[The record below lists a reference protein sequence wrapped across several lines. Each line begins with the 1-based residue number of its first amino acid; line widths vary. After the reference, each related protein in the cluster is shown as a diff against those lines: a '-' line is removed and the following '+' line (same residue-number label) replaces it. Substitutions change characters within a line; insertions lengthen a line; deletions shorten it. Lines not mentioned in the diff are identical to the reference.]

1 MLLMLFVGVQ
11 NTYAWGNDAFEQQYN
26 FMVTQNGQTS
36 LHFRVLTW
44 SYGGFRN
51 HWASYNDGAT
61 SVIQAMVCRVDE
73 KGNLI
78 KPSDNKYVDI
88 AYFHGNNGDDRK
100 KVWFKLNKGVATIT
114 NSKTPSQR
122 VEVNDKGTT
131 TTVEGMDEYTFLE
144 FDWSPPTDMIVGIND
159 DTSPVK
165 YAIIV
170 KMVVKEEK
178 AANFKIDTR
187 NYPKEEKDW
196 TFNLSDSYGSA
207 SIYDPVFYPLGGD
220 ENIGKLA
227 VPYSLSSRPVTYKT
241 NIDTLGAKPHT
252 ISAQGGMIYINAADT
267 CLSSFTATFDAFR
280 DAQSNLTWTVLS
292 NAVSVPAY
300 HQIHDFKVSTYVPDN
315 GEYKGLYT
323 GAKKLE
329 WDVHYADHS
338 DILENDFFVIERAY
352 KSDFSDA
359 EQIESIIYIPG
370 QISYNASNKD
380 DIKENT
386 KQHYEYVD
394 DSQGAWYNP
403 ENPERPV
410 FYRVRRASSEPWGW
424 DHEWA
429 AKDSI
434 ANPVYLA
441 APSRNIPVQ
450 VVKDDDYENNKRIE
464 VIISLD
470 ASCVAGIVKHEVNGK
485 DEYENIIRN
494 LVWNKTATLNLI
506 RHMSHKEDDNNPEG
520 VKIPVSSSDIFY
532 DVVGKCWKAIVYDT
546 PKFPC
551 TYYRYSVEVET
562 DFNTNLPKMT
572 KENQKNIIPPVKEGS
587 TGDYLVEV
595 GGYTAV
601 PDYSKLEDIATE
613 NFYFN
618 TAAKVTK
625 LQASQGKYN
634 DHVALTWENTGGE
647 CDYYIIKRS
656 DGEVTEQLTP
666 KSAHDLLSDCF
677 YNDSTAIGGKEYT
690 YYVQAVL
697 QCANSNIV
705 ISEADTIKGKASNE
719 AHIYGKLY
727 YTNGMAVAN
736 KTVVAKKGKE
746 VISSD
751 QTNEDGSYK
760 IIIADRPSGNDILT
774 ITIEVADDQQ
784 TFTLPGTKDQY
795 RQITISETHYNIP
808 GNDFVSD
815 DYIRFSGRVLYEG
828 TSVPVSGASFLI
840 NEKVAKNKDGKNVIT
855 DSQGNFEITVPK
867 GDNFTLQTVKDKHKF
882 ANDGYFMGTD
892 SNDKPT
898 KNLYFTANQD
908 QKFFWD
914 QTKVRLMGR
923 VVGGDDQGKKPL
935 GMDRS
940 VNNLGDDLQMV
951 FALEGNDVAHLVYNP
966 LDRNE
971 KERDT
976 TIVHADG
983 THKTKVHFETKR
995 IIINPDSL
1003 SGEYIVELL
1012 PEKYKVIQAT
1022 AKGYSTL
1029 FAKGIGAAVVD
1040 LTNKLDTLYLGETEE
1055 DSITCNEHFS
1065 VIYHAPVQL
1074 TFQQTNYGRA
1084 LNYFGDEELAL
1095 SDFNSKTTRIKT
1107 MDVQKDGSVSYT
1119 FGYPVFNG
1127 ISIGSATKNK
1137 YAFNLSAHEDY
1148 YYNNDKQASAPDV
1161 VYMKG
1166 GKVKVSNGFD
1176 IKPDDKNEYVQLDSK
1191 GKGVAQVTVYNPT
1204 FKLTGEDALRNLQ
1217 FSMDYNGETVLS
1229 ETLRAFVTGAK
1240 EMGSDVIGKSIKVF
1254 DVLRDPPGSASYA
1267 WLDEGSTYSGAYSFD
1282 FALSLGAKF
1291 EFEIG
1296 SEKLLVTGTV
1306 TGAGPGTN
1314 PLNAIISKDGK
1325 IKTFP
1330 LDFVYNDKFK
1340 KTYGYTYS
1348 TSERIQTSSS
1358 DSYVGNMGNVYIGTE
1373 IACQVNRYETIAA
1386 INDSTY
1392 KRIMPAINSGEVKI
1406 LAKGTTVNAEGKE
1419 EPVYL
1424 AVSHQISFSALPT
1437 STFAHTQKHII
1448 KNLLPELIATRNAL
1462 IQVGDV
1468 ETLQKLADES
1478 GKIVYRSHVPADH
1491 DEFGLEGKY
1500 DKLTPK
1506 TKAFNNIN
1514 EVYNLNKNIDAWHA
1528 AIAANERI
1536 TLEAFYKPSKVTSM
1550 SVSAG
1555 TSKQVTE
1562 TTTYSYDHN
1571 APTTYSDLA
1580 SILEKNASKVTKM
1593 LNVYF
1598 KKKYKDAGSNADS
1611 NAGGSNSI
1619 GNNNNNDNTSII
1631 EGNNNLSDDIIDDSF
1646 LDELENDQKK
1656 PEESEKN
1663 KETHNFW
1670 GASFDWSWE
1679 IVSDLNMVFNIDQNK
1694 KHTRTVGFKIEEGN
1708 HGHIN
1713 VGVYRTP
1720 QTLTEGIMPYDY
1732 LMLTNK
1738 DDYKEY
1744 VEKLDGAT
1752 GISTFIKLPSDE
1764 QDENGETVDME
1775 WTDEK
1780 YNAADFVFVCYG
1792 GATRCPYED
1801 AEYTY
1806 FCQPGTKISNATLK
1820 IDDPHIQVTNPVISD
1835 IPEDQPA
1842 VFDIVL
1848 SNESEAPE
1856 ADGYLIDKTFNFS
1869 IDAASNPDGAKFY
1882 LDGYPLAN
1890 GMSLVLPRGKAV
1902 HKKLEMYRGTADD
1915 YENIKLLFYT
1925 SCEFGNGVNTK
1936 ISAHFQPSSTPLNLT
1951 TPTDK
1956 WVMNTL
1962 SPQNDGK
1969 FYIPVKID
1977 GFNTEYRNFD
1987 HIELQ
1992 YKRSTQPDND
2002 YVNLCSFYSDSTL
2015 YANASGEK
2023 RFIKGG
2029 VIDDLYFYGENDPV
2043 EQNYD
2048 LRAVSFC
2055 RLGNGFVT
2063 RSSKVLSGVK
2073 DTRRPEVFGSIS
2085 PKTGVLGIGDYI
2097 GIPFSENIAG
2107 NHLDQTTSFEVMGYT
2122 NKTGIVNSTALS
2134 FNGIE
2139 DCAETEVNRS
2149 LANKDF
2155 TIDMMVQP
2163 KDNAEKSHM
2172 AFFTQGNDKSNI
2184 VFGSTDNKLYFRMTM
2199 NGITHEVMS
2208 DSTFRDPNSKEWTR
2222 VAAVCE
2228 KDTVTFYKE
2237 KQPIGKYTL
2246 ASLSNYDGVGKLIFG
2261 RGKGSDTHY
2270 SGNMLEARV
2279 WTKALNSDEITN
2291 TNRVTLTGYERKLL
2305 AYYSMNDGKG
2315 TLLED
2320 KAHGASL
2327 ELKGP
2332 SWSLPSGRSLQFDG
2346 TKGVEL
2352 EQALFSRSSMSSY
2365 MLGLWFKTA
2374 DSSESTM
2381 ALYAEGDGTKNTQG
2395 LFLGLEKKQ
2404 LKVAQ
2409 NGFSMKAVGD
2419 YADGK
2424 WHHAVLGV
2432 DRLTNKAYMN
2442 VDGKKVMQ
2450 FAADSLGALGINN
2463 VMLGAYRKQEAGK
2476 APKDTCCLNGYIDD
2490 VMLWETVMSDGYMKR
2505 FEGSVPNG
2513 GELGLLVNLTFSEGT
2528 LDSDGNV
2535 NNSYSGRNHLDENK
2549 RNGENANKMVVK
2561 TKNDDVKEM
2570 SQTQSIAP
2578 VRDKDLISP
2587 LKFSYASK
2595 DNELVINLN
2604 VDDAEINKQNVF
2616 ITVYD
2621 VEDMA
2626 GNTIASPVNMTLF
2639 VDRNHLKW
2647 DQKYVD
2653 CETWTGYGD
2662 EFSVDIHNIGGYEL
2676 NYTIDDLPDW
2686 LTVDYDRGSLA
2697 PTDVRPVKFKVK
2709 NNLNA
2714 GEHSSLIYLTDQNGL
2729 YEPLLV
2735 TVNVKTSAPEW
2746 CVDKSLFSETMNVV
2760 GEVHIQ
2766 ENGSKNLDT
2775 DSDDIVGAFIGNVCV
2790 GVQNIDY
2797 NGESS
2802 SLYMTIY
2809 GNGELSALNY
2819 KNALNHNG
2827 KVVDTFEK
2835 NVVFRL
2841 WRSKT
2846 GQISELNLS
2855 NDNTGIEIT
2864 FIPNHL
2870 YGKPDNPVIMTTMQR
2885 GSQILSLEPGWN
2897 WVSFNIATDTKRGNF
2912 TQAIANDFPFHDGDI
2927 VKGQG
2932 MFSQYLYDKGWQ
2944 GQLNQFDHHFCYM
2957 FWLQEGG
2964 DLEIFGN
2971 ELKGETI
2978 NLRKGWNNLPYFGK
2992 HVLSI
2997 KEAMANYPGKEGDI
3011 IKGYTEFAILNQ
3023 NNEWKGSL
3031 TEMRPGQ
3038 GYMLYSETIPDNTAW
3053 VFSYPINEY
3062 YDGGSNVSQAAPRRA
3077 FAGEH
3082 SSNMPIVAEAMMS
3095 DGTKAKQGDV
3105 LQAYCGSEL
3114 VGEAVADD
3122 EGKFYLMTSAEN
3134 GDLISFRLSRSADD
3148 SEASVST
3155 TPILGFD
3162 ETTRIGTLKEP
3173 FVVDFR
3179 NSKAHAYPNPFRDV
3193 ITFSAVANPGDAVS
3207 IRVFDTAGSMVFSY
3221 EETAESNRFEY
3232 TTDKLASLNQGM
3244 YIARITVGGVE
3255 KAVKIVKK

>member
-1 MLLMLFVGVQ
+1 MRNYFRTKIHHVAMMLLMLFVGVQ
-11 NTYAWGNDAFEQQYN
+11 TVQANDEFEQQRN
-26 FMVTQNGQTS
+26 FMVTKSSQTTI
-36 LHFRVLTW
+36 HFRLLTYA
-44 SYGGFRN
+44 YGRIRD
-51 HWASYNDGAT
+51 HWACN
-61 SVIQAMVCRVDE
+61 E
-73 KGNLI
+73 KGKRSEIRATRYKI
-78 KPSDNKYVDI
+78 KADGTVNYDNPIDSDPIII
-88 AYFHGNNGDDRK
+88 ASFCGYDSDTPD
-100 KVWFKLNKGVATIT
+100 KVWLQMHCGSATIT
-114 NSKTPSQR
+114 NSKGHPHGLTVGTEQQ
-122 VEVNDKGTT
+122 VE
-131 TTVEGMDEYTFLE
+131 TTVADGMTDFSFLE
-144 FDWSPPTDMIVGIND
+144 FDWYPPNDMIIDQSQGQGKD
-159 DTSPVK
+159 PEK
-165 YAIIV
+165 YAIAISIIV
-170 KMVVKEEK
+170 QDDYPLGGPEK
-178 AANFKIDTR
+178 RTYPANKA
-187 NYPKEEKDW
+187 DW
-196 TFNLSDSYGSA
+196 TFNLSDSYVSA
-207 SIYDPVFYPLGGD
+207 SIQDPVFYPFGGSD
-220 ENIGKLA
+220 NIGKLA
-227 VPYSLSSRPVTYKT
+227 VPYSIQNRPLSYRT
-241 NIDTLGAKPHT
+241 NFDSPDVNYPIT
-252 ISAQGGMIYINAADT
+252 AQGGMIYIAAEDTFRASLNVTFNA
-267 CLSSFTATFDAFR
+267 LR
-280 DAQSNLTWTVLS
+280 DAQSNSTWPVPS
-292 NAVSVPAY
+292 NSVYVPPY
-300 HQIHDFKVSTYVPDN
+300 HHIHDFKVSTYVPDD
-315 GEYKGLYT
+315 GAYKGLYM

-329 WDVHYADHS
+329 WDVHYADQN
-338 DILENDFFVIERAY
+338 DILENDLFVIERAY

-359 EQIESIIYIPG
+359 EQIESVVYMPLP
-370 QISYNASNKD
+370 SRNVKD
-380 DIKENT
+380 GEENQ

-424 DHEWA
+424 DHKWA

-450 VVKDDDYENNKRIE
+450 VVKDEDYENNRRIQ
-464 VIISLD
+464 VIISMD
-470 ASCVAGIVKHEVNGK
+470 ASCVPAIVKHDMK
-485 DEYENIIRN
+485 DREEYENIVRN
-494 LVWNKTATLNLI
+494 LVWDKSATLYLV
-506 RHMSHKEDDNNPEG
+506 RHMSHEEGVESQDG
-520 VKIPVSSSDIFY
+520 VKIPVNPSDITY
-532 DVVGKCWKAIVYDT
+532 DPIGKCWKARVYDT

-551 TYYRYSVEVET
+551 TYYSYSVEVET
-562 DFNTNLPKMT
+562 DFNTTLPKM
-572 KENQKNIIPPVKEGS
+572 KEENIKNIIPPEKDGS
-587 TGDYLVEV
+587 VGDYLVGV
-595 GGYTAV
+595 QGMTAV
-601 PDYSKLEDIATE
+601 PDYSPLGIKTE
-613 NFYFN
+613 NFYFS
-618 TAAKVTK
+618 TAAKVTD
-625 LQASQGKYN
+625 LQASQGDYN
-634 DHVALTWENTGGE
+634 DHVALTWKNDGGE
-647 CDYYIIKRS
+647 CDYYIITRYDPITKTT
-656 DGEVTEQLTP
+656 VTLSSST
-666 KSAHDLLSDCF
+666 DLLSDCF
-677 YNDSTAIGGKEYT
+677 YNDSTAIGGREYT
-690 YYVQAVL
+690 YYVQSVL
-697 QCANSNIV
+697 QCANSNMV
-705 ISEADTIKGKASNE
+705 VSEADTVSGKANRE

-736 KTVVAKKGKE
+736 KTVVAKKGE
-746 VISSD
+746 EEISSA
-751 QTNEDGSYK
+751 QTNEDGSYN
-760 IIIADRPSGNDILT
+760 IIIADRPSDNDILT
-774 ITIEVADDQQ
+774 ITIEVADGHQ

-840 NEKVAKNKDGKNVIT
+840 NEKVAKNKEGKNVIT

-867 GDNFTLQTVKDKHKF
+867 GVNFTLQTVKDKHKF

-898 KNLYFTANQD
+898 KNLNFTANQD
-908 QKFFWD
+908 QKYFWD

-940 VNNLGDDLQMV
+940 INNLGDDLQMV

-983 THKTKVHFETKR
+983 THKTKVHFDTKR
-995 IIINPDSL
+995 VVINPDSL

-1084 LNYFGDEELAL
+1084 LNYFGDEELAM
-1095 SDFNSKTTRIKT
+1095 SDFNARTTRIKVV
-1107 MDVQKDGSVSYT
+1107 DVQKEDTVSYT

-1127 ISIGSATKNK
+1127 ITLNSANKNK
-1137 YAFNLSAHEDY
+1137 YAFSLSAHEDY
-1148 YYNNDKQASAPDV
+1148 YYNNDKQAATPDV
-1161 VYMKG
+1161 VYVKG

-1176 IKPDDKNEYVQLDSK
+1176 INPDGKNEYVQLDSN
-1191 GKGVAQVTVYNPT
+1191 GKGIAQVTVYNPT

-1240 EMGSDVIGKSIKVF
+1240 EMGSDVIGKHIKVF

-1267 WLDEGSTYSGAYSFD
+1267 WLDEGSTYAGAYSVD
-1282 FALSLGAKF
+1282 VSISAGVKF
-1291 EFEIG
+1291 EFQIG
-1296 SEKLLVTGTV
+1296 SKKEMVSGVLEAPPTGV
-1306 TGAGPGTN
+1306 GVWYGT
-1314 PLNAIISKDGK
+1314 PSTSGK
-1325 IKTFP
+1325 VQTFP

-1340 KTYGYTYS
+1340 KTYGYSYT

-1358 DSYVGNMGNVYIGTE
+1358 DTYVGNMGNVYIGTE
-1373 IACQVNRYETIAA
+1373 IASQVNRYETIAA
-1386 INDSTY
+1386 ISDSTY
-1392 KRIMPAINSGEVKI
+1392 KRMMPAINSGEVKI
-1406 LAKGTTVNAEGKE
+1406 LAKGTTVNAEGTE

-1424 AVSHQISFSALPT
+1424 AVSRQISFSALPT

-1448 KNLLPELIATRNAL
+1448 KNLIPELLATRNAL
-1462 IQVGDV
+1462 LQFGEE
-1468 ETLQKLADES
+1468 ETLQQLANES
-1478 GKIVYRSHVPADH
+1478 GKNVYMSLVSADSL
-1491 DEFGLEGKY
+1491 DFGIKY
-1500 DKLTPK
+1500 KKLTPYK
-1506 TKAFNNIN
+1506 KSDVNDEIQ
-1514 EVYNLNKNIDAWHA
+1514 NLNECIAAWTA

-1536 TLEAFYKPSKVTSM
+1536 TLEAFYQNSKVKSI

-1562 TTTYSYDHN
+1562 TATYSYDHN
-1571 APTTYSDLA
+1571 APTSASDIWNFGLKGISSA
-1580 SILEKNASKVTKM
+1580 TTKFLDVLVQKAM
-1593 LNVYF
+1593 
-1598 KKKYKDAGSNADS
+1598 KK
-1611 NAGGSNSI
+1611 
-1619 GNNNNNDNTSII
+1619 
-1631 EGNNNLSDDIIDDSF
+1631 IDDSSDQA
-1646 LDELENDQKK
+1646 LTDKADEAITNIAELLSGKQDEVNEQNQTILGFTFSIKVH
-1656 PEESEKN
+1656 P
-1663 KETHNFW
+1663 
-1670 GASFDWSWE
+1670 
-1679 IVSDLNMVFNIDQNK
+1679 ISDFSVIGNLDQNK
-1694 KHTRTVGFKIEEGN
+1694 KHTRTVGYKIEEGN

-1720 QTLTEGIMPYDY
+1720 KTLTPGIMAFDY
-1732 LMLTNK
+1732 LMFPG
-1738 DDYKEY
+1738 DDAPKKY
-1744 VEKLDGAT
+1744 VEKLQET
-1752 GISTFIKLPSDE
+1752 WSTISLPSDE
-1764 QDENGETVDME
+1764 TDDNGKTVDVD

-1780 YNAADFVFVCYG
+1780 YNAADYVFLCYG

-1806 FCQPGTKISNATLK
+1806 FYQPGTKLSNATLK
-1820 IDDPHIQVTNPVISD
+1820 IDDPHIQVKNPVVSD
-1835 IPEDQPA
+1835 IPDDQPA

-1869 IDAASNPDGAKFY
+1869 IDAATNPDGAKFY

-1902 HKKLEMYRGTADD
+1902 HKKLEMYRGSADD

-2208 DSTFRDPNSKEWTR
+2208 DSTFREPNSKEWTR

-2261 RGKGSDTHY
+2261 RGIGSDTHY

-2279 WTKALNSDEITN
+2279 WTKALTSDEITN

-2561 TKNDDVKEM
+2561 TDVKEM

-2626 GNTIASPVNMTLF
+2626 GNTIANPVNMTLF

-2797 NGESS
+2797 NGKSS

-2855 NDNTGIEIT
+2855 NDNTDIEIT

-3038 GYMLYSETIPDNTAW
+3038 GYMLHSETIPDNTAW

-3095 DGTKAKQGDV
+3095 DGTKAMQGDV

-3193 ITFSAVANPGDAVS
+3193 ITFSAVANPGDVVS

-3232 TTDKLASLNQGM
+3232 TTDKLASLTQGM

>member
-1 MLLMLFVGVQ
+1 MRNYFRTKIHHVAMMLLMLFVGVQ
-11 NTYAWGNDAFEQQYN
+11 TVQANDEFEQQRN
-26 FMVTQNGQTS
+26 FMVTKSSQTTI
-36 LHFRVLTW
+36 HFRLLTYA
-44 SYGGFRN
+44 YGRIRD
-51 HWASYNDGAT
+51 HWACNEGKKRSEIRATRYKIKADGT
-61 SVIQAMVCRVDE
+61 VDYD
-73 KGNLI
+73 NPI
-78 KPSDNKYVDI
+78 DSKPIIIASFCGYDSDSPD
-88 AYFHGNNGDDRK
+88 
-100 KVWFKLNKGVATIT
+100 KVWLQMHCGSATIT
-114 NSKTPSQR
+114 NSKGHPHGLTVGTEQQ
-122 VEVNDKGTT
+122 VE
-131 TTVEGMDEYTFLE
+131 TTVADGMTDFSFLE
-144 FDWSPPTDMIVGIND
+144 FDWYPPNDMIIDQSQGQGKD
-159 DTSPVK
+159 PEK
-165 YAIIV
+165 YAIAISIIV
-170 KMVVKEEK
+170 QDDYPLGGPEERTYPANK
-178 AANFKIDTR
+178 A
-187 NYPKEEKDW
+187 DW
-196 TFNLSDSYGSA
+196 TFNLSDSYVSA
-207 SIYDPVFYPLGGD
+207 SIQDPVFYPFGGSD
-220 ENIGKLA
+220 NIGKLA
-227 VPYSLSSRPVTYKT
+227 VPYSIQNRPLSYRT
-241 NIDTLGAKPHT
+241 NFDSPNDNHP
-252 ISAQGGMIYINAADT
+252 ISAQGGMIYIAAEDTFRASLNVTFNA
-267 CLSSFTATFDAFR
+267 LR
-280 DAQSNLTWTVLS
+280 DAQSNSTWPVPS
-292 NAVSVPAY
+292 NSVYVPPY
-300 HQIHDFKVSTYVPDN
+300 HHIHDFKVSTYVPDD
-315 GEYKGLYT
+315 GAYKGLYM

-329 WDVHYADHS
+329 WDVHYADQS
-338 DILENDFFVIERAY
+338 DILENDLFVIERAY

-359 EQIESIIYIPG
+359 EQIESIVYMPLP
-370 QISYNASNKD
+370 SRNVKD
-380 DIKENT
+380 GEENQ

-424 DHEWA
+424 DHKWA

-450 VVKDDDYENNKRIE
+450 VVKEEDYENNRRIE
-464 VIISLD
+464 VIISMD
-470 ASCVAGIVKHEVNGK
+470 ASCVPAIVKHDMK
-485 DEYENIIRN
+485 DREEYENIVRN
-494 LVWNKTATLNLI
+494 LVWDKSATLYLV
-506 RHMSHKEDDNNPEG
+506 RHMSHEEGVENPDG
-520 VKIPVSSSDIFY
+520 VKIPVNSSDITY
-532 DVVGKCWKAIVYDT
+532 DPVGKCWKARVYDT

-551 TYYRYSVEVET
+551 TYYSYSVEVET
-562 DFNTNLPKMT
+562 DFNTTLPKM
-572 KENQKNIIPPVKEGS
+572 KEENIKNIIPPEKDGS
-587 TGDYLVEV
+587 VGDYLVGVQGE
-595 GGYTAV
+595 TAV
-601 PDYSKLEDIATE
+601 PNYSPLFFETED
-613 NFYFN
+613 FYFS
-618 TAAKVTK
+618 TAAKVTG
-625 LQASQGKYN
+625 LQASQGDYN
-634 DHVALTWENTGGE
+634 DHVALTWKNDGGE
-647 CDYYIIKRS
+647 CDYYIITRIDKE
-656 DGEVTEQLTP
+656 GNTVTLSSST
-666 KSAHDLLSDCF
+666 DLLSDCF
-677 YNDSTAIGGKEYT
+677 YNDSTAIGGKEYKYT
-690 YYVQAVL
+690 VQAVL
-697 QCANSNIV
+697 QCANSNMV
-705 ISEADTIKGKASNE
+705 VSEADTVSGKANRE

-736 KTVVAKKGKE
+736 QE
-746 VISSD
+746 VIAKNGNDKVISRAK
-751 QTNEDGSYK
+751 TNADGSYD
-760 IIIADRPSGNDILT
+760 IIIAERPEDNKTLT
-774 ITIEVADDQQ
+774 LFISVEKDELG
-784 TFTLPGTKDQY
+784 FKLPGTNDSQ
-795 RQITISETHYNIP
+795 RQITISETQKNLY
-808 GNDFVSD
+808 GNDFASSN
-815 DYIRFSGRVLYEG
+815 YIRFSGRVLYEG
-828 TSVPVSGASFLI
+828 TSVPVSGASFRI
-840 NEKVAKNKDGKNVIT
+840 SDVVGENKAIAKNKDGKDVIT
-855 DSQGNFEITVPK
+855 DSQGNFELTVPK
-867 GDNFTLQTVKDKHKF
+867 GIDFTLQVVKNKHKF
-882 ANDGYFMGTD
+882 ADDGYFMVTNNDGTRKKEL
-892 SNDKPT
+892 N
-898 KNLYFTANQD
+898 FTANQD
-908 QKFFWD
+908 QKYLWD
-914 QTKVRLMGR
+914 KTRVKLMGR
-923 VVGGDDQGKKPL
+923 VVGGDVQGNKPL
-935 GMDRS
+935 GKDRS
-940 VNNLGDDLQMV
+940 INNLGDDLQMV

-983 THKTKVHFETKR
+983 THKTKVHFDTKR
-995 IIINPDSL
+995 VVINPDSL

-1040 LTNKLDTLYLGETEE
+1040 LTNKLDTLYLGESEE
-1055 DSITCNEHFS
+1055 DSISCNERFN
-1065 VIYHAPVQL
+1065 VIYHSPVQL

-1084 LNYFGDEELAL
+1084 LNYFGDEELAM
-1095 SDFNSKTTRIKT
+1095 SDFNARTTYIKVV
-1107 MDVQKDGSVSYT
+1107 DVQKDDSVSYT

-1127 ISIGSATKNK
+1127 ITLNSANKNK
-1137 YAFNLSAHEDY
+1137 YAFSLSAHEDY
-1148 YYNNDKQASAPDV
+1148 YYNNDKQAATPDV
-1161 VYMKG
+1161 VYVKG

-1176 IKPDDKNEYVQLDSK
+1176 INPDGKNEYVQLDSN
-1191 GKGVAQVTVYNPT
+1191 GKGIAQVTVYNPT

-1240 EMGSDVIGKSIKVF
+1240 EMGSDVIGKHIKVF

-1267 WLDEGSTYSGAYSFD
+1267 WLDEGSTYAGAYSVD
-1282 FALSLGAKF
+1282 VSISAGVKF
-1291 EFEIG
+1291 EFQIG
-1296 SEKLLVTGTV
+1296 SKKEMVSGVLEAPPTGV
-1306 TGAGPGTN
+1306 GVWYGT
-1314 PLNAIISKDGK
+1314 PSTSGK
-1325 IKTFP
+1325 VQTFP

-1340 KTYGYTYS
+1340 KTYGYSYT

-1358 DSYVGNMGNVYIGTE
+1358 DTYVGNMGNVYIGTE
-1373 IACQVNRYETIAA
+1373 IASQVNRYETIAA
-1386 INDSTY
+1386 ISDSTY
-1392 KRIMPAINSGEVKI
+1392 KRMMPAINSGEVKI
-1406 LAKGTTVNAEGKE
+1406 LAKGTTVNAEGTE

-1424 AVSHQISFSALPT
+1424 AVSRQISFSALPT

-1448 KNLLPELIATRNAL
+1448 KNLIPELLATRNAL
-1462 IQVGDV
+1462 LQFGEE
-1468 ETLQKLADES
+1468 ETLQQLANES
-1478 GKIVYRSHVPADH
+1478 GKNVYMSLVSADSLDFGIKYKKLNPYNKA
-1491 DEFGLEGKY
+1491 DENDE
-1500 DKLTPK
+1500 
-1506 TKAFNNIN
+1506 IQ
-1514 EVYNLNKNIDAWHA
+1514 NLNECIAAWTA

-1536 TLEAFYKPSKVTSM
+1536 TLEAFYQNSKVKSI

-1562 TTTYSYDHN
+1562 TATYSYDHN
-1571 APTTYSDLA
+1571 APTSASDIWNFGLKGISSA
-1580 SILEKNASKVTKM
+1580 TTKFLDVLVQKAM
-1593 LNVYF
+1593 
-1598 KKKYKDAGSNADS
+1598 KK
-1611 NAGGSNSI
+1611 
-1619 GNNNNNDNTSII
+1619 
-1631 EGNNNLSDDIIDDSF
+1631 IDDSSDQA
-1646 LDELENDQKK
+1646 LTDKADEAITNIAELLSGKQDEVNEQNQTILGFTFSIKVH
-1656 PEESEKN
+1656 P
-1663 KETHNFW
+1663 
-1670 GASFDWSWE
+1670 
-1679 IVSDLNMVFNIDQNK
+1679 ISDFSVIGNLDQNK
-1694 KHTRTVGFKIEEGN
+1694 KHTRTVGYKIEEGN

-1720 QTLTEGIMPYDY
+1720 KTLTPGIMAFDY
-1732 LMLTNK
+1732 LMFPG
-1738 DDYKEY
+1738 DDAPKKY
-1744 VEKLDGAT
+1744 VEKLQET
-1752 GISTFIKLPSDE
+1752 WSTISLPSDE
-1764 QDENGETVDME
+1764 TDDNGKTVDVD

-1780 YNAADFVFVCYG
+1780 YNAADYVFLCYG

-1806 FCQPGTKISNATLK
+1806 FYQPGTKLSNATLK
-1820 IDDPHIQVTNPVISD
+1820 IDDPHIQVKNPVVSD

-1869 IDAASNPDGAKFY
+1869 IDAATNPDGAKFY

-1902 HKKLEMYRGTADD
+1902 HKKLEMYRGSADD

-1936 ISAHFQPSSTPLNLT
+1936 ISAHFQPSSTPLNLSS
-1951 TPTDK
+1951 PTEK

-1992 YKRSTQPDND
+1992 YKRTTQPDND

-2063 RSSKVLSGVK
+2063 RTSKVLSGVK
-2073 DTRRPEVFGSIS
+2073 DTRRPEVFGSVS
-2085 PKTGVLGIGDYI
+2085 PKNGVLGIGDYI

-2122 NKTGIVNSTALS
+2122 NKTGIVNSTALLFDGS
-2134 FNGIE
+2134 DKCF
-2139 DCAETEVNRS
+2139 AKTEVNRS

-2155 TIDMMVQP
+2155 TIDLMVQP
-2163 KDNAEKSHM
+2163 VNKGDM
-2172 AFFTQGNDKSNI
+2172 PFFSQGSKSNNI
-2184 VFGSTDNKLYFRMTM
+2184 EFGSTKDNKLYFKITI
-2199 NGITHEVMS
+2199 NGKSKTVQS
-2208 DSTFRDPNSKEWTR
+2208 DLKYREDESEAWTR
-2222 VAAVCE
+2222 VAAVCKE
-2228 KDTVTFYKE
+2228 DTVTFYKE
-2237 KQPIGKYTL
+2237 SNPIGKHTL
-2246 ASLSNYDGVGKLIFG
+2246 PSLGIYDGVGSLFYG
-2261 RGKGSDTHY
+2261 CSPNDGNHY
-2270 SGNMLEARV
+2270 SGKMQEARL
-2279 WTKALNSDEITN
+2279 WTRALSESELSS
-2291 TNRVTLTGYERKLL
+2291 TNRITLTGYERRLL
-2305 AYYSMNDGKG
+2305 AYYPMNDGRG
-2315 TLLED
+2315 NLLED
-2320 KAHGASL
+2320 KANGASL
-2327 ELKGP
+2327 KLNGLT
-2332 SWSLPSGRSLQFDG
+2332 WSLPSGRSLKFKGD
-2346 TKGVEL
+2346 KGVEL
-2352 EQALFSRSSMSSY
+2352 EQALFSRSSTSSY
-2365 MLGLWFKTA
+2365 MLGLWFKTDDQQK
-2374 DSSESTM
+2374 DSIT
-2381 ALYAEGDGTKNTQG
+2381 ALYAEGDGTKNTEG
-2395 LFLGLEKKQ
+2395 LFIGLENKQ

-2409 NGFSMKAVGD
+2409 KGFSAKAVGNF
-2419 YADGK
+2419 ADGN

-2432 DRLTNKAYMN
+2432 DRIANKAYVN

-2450 FAADSLGALGINN
+2450 FVADSLGALGINP
-2463 VMLGAYRKQEAGK
+2463 VMLGAYRKQKAGEK
-2476 APKDTCCLNGYIDD
+2476 SEDIYCLTGHIDD
-2490 VMLWETVMSDGYMKR
+2490 VMLWATVLSDGYMKH
-2505 FEGSVPNG
+2505 FDNCVPNG
-2513 GELGLLVNLTFSEGT
+2513 GELGLLVNLTFSEGS
-2528 LDSDGNV
+2528 LDSNGNIRNEYDGT
-2535 NNSYSGRNHLDENK
+2535 NHIAKNE
-2549 RNGENANKMVVK
+2549 RNGENAGKLVVK
-2561 TKNDDVKEM
+2561 TANGDVTSDPE
-2570 SQTQSIAP
+2570 SYAP

-2595 DNELVINLN
+2595 DNELVINLKTA
-2604 VDDAEINKQNVF
+2604 DAEINKQNVF

-2626 GNTIASPVNMTLF
+2626 GNTIESPVNMTLF
-2639 VDRNHLKW
+2639 IDRNQLKW
-2647 DQKYVD
+2647 EQKYVNR
-2653 CETWTGYGD
+2653 ELWSEQSD
-2662 EFSVDIHNIGGYEL
+2662 EFTVDIHNHGGTEL
-2676 NYTIDDLPDW
+2676 NYTIDDIPNW
-2686 LTVDYDRGSLA
+2686 LIVDNDRGSLA
-2697 PTDVRPVKFKVK
+2697 PTDVRPIKFKVK

-2714 GEHSSLIYLTDQNGL
+2714 GEHSHLVYLTDENGL

-2735 TVNVKTSAPEW
+2735 TVTVKADAPDW
-2746 CVDKSLFSETMNVV
+2746 YVDKSLFSETMNVV
-2760 GEVHIQ
+2760 GKVYIQ
-2766 ENGSKNLDT
+2766 ENGSKNLDI

-2797 NGESS
+2797 NGKSS

-2809 GNGELSALNY
+2809 GNGELSAMNY

-2855 NDNTGIEIT
+2855 KDSTDIEDIEIK

-2932 MFSQYLYDKGWQ
+2932 MFSQYLSDKGWQ

-2957 FWLQEGG
+2957 FRLEEGG

-2971 ELKGETI
+2971 ELNGDSIK
-2978 NLRKGWNNLPYFGK
+2978 LRKGWNNLPYFGK

-2997 KEAMANYPGKEGDI
+2997 KEAMANYSGNEDDI
-3011 IKGYTEFAILNQ
+3011 IKSYTEFAILDKEGN
-3023 NNEWKGSL
+3023 WKGSL
-3031 TEMRPGQ
+3031 SEMCPGQ
-3038 GYMLYSETIPDNTAW
+3038 GYMILCNTDITQA
-3053 VFSYPINEY
+3053 FRYPVNEY
-3062 YDGGSNVSQAAPRRA
+3062 YEGVSDVSNAAPRRA
-3077 FAGEH
+3077 FVGEH
-3082 SSNMPIVAEAMMS
+3082 SSNMPVVAEVLMS
-3095 DGTKAKQGDV
+3095 DGTKAMQGDL

-3193 ITFSAVANPGDAVS
+3193 ITFSAVANPGDVVS

-3232 TTDKLASLNQGM
+3232 TTDKLASLTQGM

>member
-11 NTYAWGNDAFEQQYN
+11 TAQANNDEFEQQHN
-26 FMVTQNGQTS
+26 FMITQNGQTY
-36 LHFRVLTW
+36 LHFRLLTW
-44 SYGGFRN
+44 SYGHIRN
-51 HWASYNDGAT
+51 HWAESG
-61 SVIQAMVCRVDE
+61 SVIQAKKCKIIDGKVVDE
-73 KGNLI
+73 NPGKNYITIAEFNGYNDSDDKEKNVTLAI
-78 KPSDNKYVDI
+78 KQ
-88 AYFHGNNGDDRK
+88 GE
-100 KVWFKLNKGVATIT
+100 ATIT
-114 NSKTPSQR
+114 NSKNYALGVVVKTNS
-122 VEVNDKGTT
+122 VITTEVGGHED
-131 TTVEGMDEYTFLE
+131 YTFLE
-144 FDWSPPTDMIVGIND
+144 FDWFAPNDMIVDQTDG
-159 DTSPVK
+159 TK
-165 YAIIV
+165 YAI
-170 KMVVKEEK
+170 
-178 AANFKIDTR
+178 KIRMTINDAHAGIDDVRTYPNNDT
-187 NYPKEEKDW
+187 DW
-196 TFNLSDSYGSA
+196 TFNLSDSYNAA
-207 SIYDPVFYPLGGD
+207 SIEEPVFYPMGGS
-220 ENIGKLA
+220 NIGKLA
-227 VPYSLSSRPVTYKT
+227 VPYSIQNRPISYKT
-241 NIDTLGAKPHT
+241 NFDKTTDEAHP
-252 ISAQGGMIYINAADT
+252 ISAQGGMIYIDAADT
-267 CLSSFTATFDAFR
+267 LRSTFVVTFNALR
-280 DAQSNLTWTVLS
+280 DTQSNQIWSVPS
-292 NAVSVPAY
+292 NAVSIPAY
-300 HQIHDFKVSTYVPDN
+300 HRIHDFKVSTYVPDD
-315 GEYKGLYT
+315 GAYKGLYT
-323 GAKKLE
+323 GSKKLE
-329 WDVHYADHS
+329 WDVHYADKD
-338 DILENDFFVIERAY
+338 DILEDDYFVIERAY

-359 EQIESIIYIPG
+359 EQIESIVYIKPAEDG
-370 QISYNASNKD
+370 GAENK
-380 DIKENT
+380 

-394 DSQGAWYNP
+394 NSQGAWYNP

-595 GGYTAV
+595 GGNTAV
-601 PDYSKLEDIATE
+601 PNYSKLEDIATE

-625 LQASQGKYN
+625 LQASQGDYN

-656 DGEVTEQLTP
+656 DGNVTEQLTP

-677 YNDSTAIGGKEYT
+677 YNDSTAIGGKDYT

-705 ISEADTIKGKASNE
+705 ISEAETIEGKANNE

-736 KTVVAKKGKE
+736 KTVVAKKGEE
-746 VISSD
+746 VISGA
-751 QTNEDGSYK
+751 QTNEDGSYE
-760 IIIADRPSGNDILT
+760 IIIADRPSDNDILT
-774 ITIEVADDQQ
+774 ITIEVEDGHQ

-840 NEKVAKNKDGKNVIT
+840 NEKVAKNKEGKNVIT

-867 GDNFTLQTVKDKHKF
+867 GVNFTLQTVKDKHKF
-882 ANDGYFMGTD
+882 ANDGYFMDTD

-898 KNLYFTANQD
+898 KNLNFTANQD

-983 THKTKVHFETKR
+983 THKTKVHFDTKR

-1029 FAKGIGAAVVD
+1029 FAKGIGATVVD
-1040 LTNKLDTLYLGETEE
+1040 MTNKLDTLYLGESEE
-1055 DSITCNEHFS
+1055 DSIPCNEQFN
-1065 VIYHAPVQL
+1065 VIYHAPVLL
-1074 TFQQTNYGRA
+1074 TYKQTNYGHIID
-1084 LNYFGDEELAL
+1084 YFGEEELEM
-1095 SDFNSKTTRIKT
+1095 SDFAKEITHVKAAYMKEDGT
-1107 MDVQKDGSVSYT
+1107 MSYT

-1127 ISIGSATKNK
+1127 ISLNAANKNK
-1137 YAFNLSAHEDY
+1137 YAFVVTAHEDY
-1148 YYNNDKQASAPDV
+1148 YYNNDKFAAAPDV
-1161 VYMKG
+1161 VYKNG

-1176 IKPDDKNEYVQLDSK
+1176 SKPDGNKEYVQLDSE
-1191 GKGVAQVTVYNPT
+1191 GKATVAIDVYNPT
-1204 FKLTGEDALRNLQ
+1204 FKLTGTDALRNLQ

-1229 ETLRAFVTGAK
+1229 EPLQAYITGAK
-1240 EMGSDVIGKSIKVF
+1240 EMGSDIIGRDIDVL

-1267 WLDEGSTYSGAYSFD
+1267 WIEQGTTFSGSYSVELSFKTGIE
-1282 FALSLGAKF
+1282 FTFKLGK
-1291 EFEIG
+1291 E
-1296 SEKLLVTGTV
+1296 VTTVSGTWAGEE
-1306 TGAGPGTN
+1306 TGPYYGTTGKSGN
-1314 PLNAIISKDGK
+1314 IVAIPLNFVGGDKGK
-1325 IKTFP
+1325 SS
-1330 LDFVYNDKFK
+1330 YS
-1340 KTYGYTYS
+1340 YTY
-1348 TSERIQTSSS
+1348 TTTERIQTSSS
-1358 DSYVGNMGNVYIGTE
+1358 DSYVGNAGNVYIGTE
-1373 IACQVNRYETIAA
+1373 IVNRLNRYETIAA
-1386 INDSTY
+1386 ISDSTRARLAAAE
-1392 KRIMPAINSGEVKI
+1392 KAGEVKI
-1406 LAKGTTVNAEGKE
+1406 IASGKDADGKNVHLAI
-1419 EPVYL
+1419 
-1424 AVSHQISFSALPT
+1424 SHQISFSSLPN
-1437 STFAHTQKHII
+1437 SDFAYTQKHII
-1448 KNLLPELIATRNAL
+1448 RNLLPELIATRNAL
-1462 IQVGDV
+1462 VQICDNDQIVA
-1468 ETLQKLADES
+1468 LANAT
-1478 GKIVYRSHVPADH
+1478 GKVMYRSRLTDVNDINFATSDEYYDMIVPTGVQNAV
-1491 DEFGLEGKY
+1491 DEVAML
-1500 DKLTPK
+1500 
-1506 TKAFNNIN
+1506 N
-1514 EVYNLNKNIDAWHA
+1514 EE
-1528 AIAANERI
+1528 IAAWTTAIMMNERL
-1536 TLEAFYKPSKVTSM
+1536 TMEAFYMPNKVTGVD
-1550 SVSAG
+1550 VSAG
-1555 TSKQVTE
+1555 TSRQFTE
-1562 TTTYSYDHN
+1562 SVNNSYTYST
-1571 APTTYSDLA
+1571 P
-1580 SILEKNASKVTKM
+1580 K
-1593 LNVYF
+1593 
-1598 KKKYKDAGSNADS
+1598 
-1611 NAGGSNSI
+1611 AGGNAINSGI
-1619 GNNNNNDNTSII
+1619 KFGTALVAQLAALTLKTEGFLAKESTGHYDFNSTSAPREMYEGEFPDLDNALRII
-1631 EGNNNLSDDIIDDSF
+1631 YAAEQNQANRAKEQTGIFGGVSYK
-1646 LDELENDQKK
+1646 LDKK
-1656 PEESEKN
+1656 PVLDIQLAEQ
-1663 KETHNFW
+1663 
-1670 GASFDWSWE
+1670 ADW
-1679 IVSDLNMVFNIDQNK
+1679 NK
-1694 KHTRTVGFKIEEGN
+1694 KGTRTVGFKIEEGS

-1720 QTLTEGIMPYDY
+1720 KSITARTEFDKIFMPNDSIDGSDI
-1732 LMLTNK
+1732 NK
-1738 DDYKEY
+1738 VVGEATPSTICSLPGARDENVDFNDDDYQPANY
-1744 VEKLDGAT
+1744 
-1752 GISTFIKLPSDE
+1752 
-1764 QDENGETVDME
+1764 
-1775 WTDEK
+1775 
-1780 YNAADFVFVCYG
+1780 VFVCYG

-1806 FCQPGTKISNATLK
+1806 FYQPGTKISNATLK

-1869 IDAASNPDGAKFY
+1869 IDAATNPDGAKFY

-2208 DSTFRDPNSKEWTR
+2208 DSTFREPNSKEWTR

-2261 RGKGSDTHY
+2261 RGIGSDTHY

-2279 WTKALNSDEITN
+2279 WTKALTSDEITN

-2561 TKNDDVKEM
+2561 TKNDDVKGM

-2797 NGESS
+2797 NGKSS

-2855 NDNTGIEIT
+2855 KDRTDIEDIEIK